1 MCQQN
6 DIISIFSLSHL
17 TIKLIMDMNEKKI
30 LKTKTNLTNQNE
42 KKKISNF
49 KG

>member
-6 DIISIFSLSHL
+6 NIIFIFSLSHL
-17 TIKLIMDMNEKKI
+17 TIKLIIIIDENKI